1 MITGEATYA
10 KVAEAAESA
19 LDGYMLKPHKATQL
33 GERLVAARVRK
44 VSLQGIFTA
53 IEEEASKRPRACVSS
68 GLRPEASSG
77 CMRRE

>member
-33 GERLVAARVRK
+33 GDRLVAARVRK
-44 VSLQGIFTA
+44 VSLQTIFTA
-53 IEEEASKRPRACVSS
+53 IEEEKFEDAAACAWSALSPRACS
-68 GLRPEASSG
+68 GSMLRA
-77 CMRRE
+77 